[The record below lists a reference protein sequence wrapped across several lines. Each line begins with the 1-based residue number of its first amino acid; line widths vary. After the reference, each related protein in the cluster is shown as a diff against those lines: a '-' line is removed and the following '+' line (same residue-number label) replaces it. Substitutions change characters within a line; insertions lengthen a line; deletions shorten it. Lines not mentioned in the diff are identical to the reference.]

1 MKDFKKNIP
10 NILTLSRL
18 VLTPVIIV
26 LGLVFNQYQ
35 LVIILS
41 SICALTDLFDGKLAR
56 KWNVTSEKGA
66 KLDAS
71 ADKIFSI
78 GLILCLIRK
87 VRSLFIILILELVI
101 AGYNSYNY
109 YKKTHHT
116 NTLMVGK
123 CKATTLYLAII
134 SSMICV
140 FVPQIVPVRSGFIYA
155 TINLQI
161 ITIIS
166 YISYYYNYED
176 EEALTRTRKMS
187 RGPKKIYD
195 YDLEKT
201 KKIDNLKELI

>member
-10 NILTLSRL
+10 NILTISRL
-18 VLTPVIIV
+18 VLTPIIII

-56 KWNVTSEKGA
+56 KWNIVSEKGA

-87 VRSLFIILILELVI
+87 VRSLFIILILEIFI
-101 AGYNSYNY
+101 AAYNSYFY
-109 YKKTHHT
+109 YKKTHCT
-116 NTLMVGK
+116 NTLMAGK
-123 CKATTLYLAII
+123 FKATALYLAII
-134 SSMICV
+134 TSMICV
-140 FVPQIVPVRSGFIYA
+140 FVPKIVPLRSGFIYA

-166 YISYYYNYED
+166 YISFYYNYEVN
-176 EEALTRTRKMS
+176 EELSNTKKIS
-187 RGPKKIYD
+187 RSRKKIYD

-201 KKIDNLKELI
+201 KKIDNLKNII